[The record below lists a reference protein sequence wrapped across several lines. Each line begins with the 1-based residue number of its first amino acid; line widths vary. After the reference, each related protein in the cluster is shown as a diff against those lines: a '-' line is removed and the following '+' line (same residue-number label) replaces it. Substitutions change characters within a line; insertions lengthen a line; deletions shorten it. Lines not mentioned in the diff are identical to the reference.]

1 MPSVH
6 PPISRP
12 LIDTT
17 FLVAVSLLGVIAC
30 ALVAALLRAPA
41 APSPVVL
48 AATADTGPMVSDE
61 LLMSEATHSLPRTSG
76 APTVSTDPTDPTAP
90 ETPAVSPEQEVAVV
104 EAALAEV
111 AMANRERQLVA
122 SLPRPT
128 PVPVRKEVT
137 PETRVIGLVN
147 LARALRERGDTST
160 ALTRLREAQVIF
172 PSHPLIISEMAI
184 TYEKMELTDKAVEQW
199 RRIYEFGERAGIYY
213 AAAEAKMRALRIPV
227 ERPAFE
233 AAPNL
238 DGTPW
243 EQPGAAFA
251 ETAAGAAESPAL
263 MLGKVG
269 TTNDTGNSHPLRRLT
284 LRVPILARPG
294 RHVEVEEVTIQV
306 YFYDRLKDGN
316 IVETNADV
324 SYAWV
329 PRANAEG
336 ELPVDWSSPE
346 PEVLDASYA
355 QPEPDANDPST
366 MEPRNYFGYV
376 VRVYYKGE
384 LNATYADPIRLLNQ
398 FPPPQTLQPSDLP
411 Q

>member
-1 MPSVH
+1 MQSAH

-17 FLVAVSLLGVIAC
+17 FLVAMSLLGLVAC
-30 ALVAALLRAPA
+30 ALGVALLRVPGSAVA
-41 APSPVVL
+41 GGA
-48 AATADTGPMVSDE
+48 PMVSDE
-61 LLMSEATHSLPRTSG
+61 LLMSEAIHPPAKAAGT
-76 APTVSTDPTDPTAP
+76 PTVSLDPSAP
-90 ETPAVSPEQEVAVV
+90 ASTPEAPAVSAEQEVAVV

-111 AMANRERQLVA
+111 AMANQEKELVA

-128 PVPVRKEVT
+128 PVPVRQEVT
-137 PETRVIGLVN
+137 AETRVIGLVN

-160 ALTRLREAQVIF
+160 ALTRLREAQVIL

-184 TYEKMELTDKAVEQW
+184 TYEKMELTDKALEQW

-233 AAPNL
+233 VGQNV
-238 DGTPW
+238 DGTLW
-243 EQPGAAFA
+243 EQ
-251 ETAAGAAESPAL
+251 AGDASGGPVADGPAL

-269 TTNDTGNSHPLRRLT
+269 TTNDTGNSQALRRLT

-294 RHVEVEEVTIQV
+294 HRVAVEDVTIQV
-306 YFYDRLKDGN
+306 YFYDQLKDGST
-316 IVETNADV
+316 VETNADV

-329 PRANAEG
+329 PRTNAEG

-346 PEVLDASYA
+346 PETLDASYA
-355 QPEPDANDPST
+355 QPEPDKNDPST
-366 MEPRNYFGYV
+366 LERRNYFGYV

-384 LNATYADPIRLLNQ
+384 LNATHADPIRLLNQ